1 MADTAHTPGL
11 EPYPQA
17 LYDAV
22 MVAVEGWILG
32 RMQVLVGSSELAVQ
46 GESARDT
53 KSAVKGESA
62 VNTEFADL
70 IRNAAHSVAELVR
83 TDLLELLSTD
93 VDEQRMNPLHVLRA
107 CVAPA
112 TSALH
117 TLGVPKAARDQYEES
132 AMPDDVYA
140 LGPLTWR
147 DLGEDVH
154 DAGINWGA
162 YKAAVVLSRRRAEGK
177 IA

>member
-1 MADTAHTPGL
+1 MADTADTPGL

-32 RMQVLVGSSELAVQ
+32 RMQVLVGTSE
-46 GESARDT
+46 
-53 KSAVKGESA
+53 SAVKGES
-62 VNTEFADL
+62 VDL

-83 TDLLELLSTD
+83 TDLLALLSTD
-93 VDEQRMNPLHVLRA
+93 VDEQRMNPLHILRA

-177 IA
+177 IS